1 MQAKGRQGSPREP
14 RPREPKEQNENLKS
28 KFTQHVESAQNQGE
42 SVFSDAQTIIKE
54 ISTMWWWSLS
64 AIKLRYDPCQMGVME
79 KDNS

>member
-1 MQAKGRQGSPREP
+1 MQAKGRQGSPRELK
-14 RPREPKEQNENLKS
+14 EPNEYLRS
-28 KFTQHVESAQNQGE
+28 KFTQHAKSVQNQGE
-42 SVFSDAQTIIKE
+42 SIFLDAQTIIKE